1 MQFFVLA
8 NNHGPLN
15 IVRFFLL
22 YRLLLLIKKIWIFFD
37 SMVLCLAHPVS
48 VIRQSVH
55 TSVSGVGPVSHW
67 PRPCVTRDVCL
78 RCWPCVRLASAV
90 CDAWRLSQVLALC
103 HVGLGHVWHVT
114 SVSGVGPV
122 SHWPRPCV
130 TRDVCLRFWPCV
142 TLALA
147 VCDTSRLSQVLAL
160 CHIGTRPCVTRDVC
174 LRCWPCVTLASA
186 VCDAWRL
193 SQVLALCH
201 VGPGRVW
208 HVTSVSGVGPVSPLP
223 RLPALHALRP
233 SSRPLHHPSLLHRL
247 HSAHGRVLARRIQ
260 ARHRLLHGRWQHRI
274 APLRRRDPLTTISE
288 CCCVDV

>member
-15 IVRFFLL
+15 IFRFFLL
-22 YRLLLLIKKIWIFFD
+22 YRLLLIIKKIWIFLD

-55 TSVSGVGPVSHW
+55 TSVSGVGPVSRW

-130 TRDVCLRFWPCV
+130 TRDVCLRCWPCV
-142 TLALA
+142 TLALS
-147 VCDTSRLSQVLAL
+147 VCNTWRLSQVLAL
-160 CHIGTRPCVTRDVC
+160 CHVGLGRVWRVTSVSGVGPVSRWPRPCVTCDVC
-174 LRCWPCVTLASA
+174 LRCWPCVTLAPARQA
-186 VCDAWRL
+186 VCDMWRL

-201 VGPGRVW
+201 LCLGYQLFMHYVHRVILFIILLFCIAFIPLMVEFWREGYKLVIVSFMVGGS
-208 HVTSVSGVGPVSPLP
+208 T
-223 RLPALHALRP
+223 A
-233 SSRPLHHPSLLHRL
+233 SR
-247 HSAHGRVLARRIQ
+247 
-260 ARHRLLHGRWQHRI
+260 RWDAVIR
-274 APLRRRDPLTTISE
+274 
-288 CCCVDV
+288 